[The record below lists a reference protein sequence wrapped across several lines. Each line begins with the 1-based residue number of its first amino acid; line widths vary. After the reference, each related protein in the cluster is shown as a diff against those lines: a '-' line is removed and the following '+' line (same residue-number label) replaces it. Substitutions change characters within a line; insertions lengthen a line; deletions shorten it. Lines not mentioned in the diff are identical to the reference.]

1 MKWFRY
7 RLRTLFVATLVAA
20 VFFAYLIFRNNR
32 DQRRLEVI
40 RSAFVDWTKNAKLGE
55 GKIHSYFHLN
65 RDIAPESVS
74 QIRDNQTFIVCN
86 AVAVHLPT
94 GLVHDAGTISP
105 DEDRFYLLPAK
116 KWVSSPEEVLEEWEL
131 WRERTF

>member
-1 MKWFRY
+1 M
-7 RLRTLFVATLVAA
+7 
-20 VFFAYLIFRNNR
+20 FFAYLISRNNR

-40 RSAFVDWTKNAKLGE
+40 RSAFADWTKNAKLGE

-74 QIRDNQTFIVCN
+74 QIRDNQTFIVSN
-86 AVAVHLPT
+86 AVAVHRPT
-94 GLVHDAGTISP
+94 GLFYDGTTISP
-105 DEDRFYLLPAK
+105 DSNRFYLLPAK
-116 KWVSSPEEVLEEWEL
+116 KWVSSPDAVLEEWEL